1 MSTTI
6 SLSQQLKQQL
16 KLSPAQIQAMRMLE
30 IPACELL
37 ACINEELQKNPALEE
52 GHEQNDAEVNESDF
66 NEVDSQDEYN
76 NPLQNDNF
84 DYNMYVQDDDMPETT
99 IATGGRTHE
108 DIPFSMGT
116 SFSEYL
122 KSQIYLTKMD
132 KPDRH
137 IAKFVVGNIDEDG
150 YLRRTVEEL
159 VDDLCFREGLQVSD
173 EKMAEI
179 VEQVKQFDP
188 IGVGAYDLQECLLI
202 QLCKKE
208 QTPTIQLA
216 IKILRDHY
224 DSFSNRKYTK
234 LMQRLNI
241 SEEQFKQVTKEI
253 VHLNPKPGSAWIGT
267 VVERNQSIII
277 PDFIIEQEN
286 DDLIIT
292 INQGNIPELHISSE
306 YQAMLEQY
314 SKPESQNKANIRE
327 AARFVK
333 TNVENA
339 KYFIDAI
346 RQRNETMM
354 RTIEVLSALQRDFFL
369 QGDSMYLKPLTL
381 KDVADRTGYDVST
394 VSRTFANK
402 YVQTEFGVF
411 PMKYF
416 FSESMT
422 NANGIE
428 VSTREIKQKL
438 REVIEQEDKSNPITD
453 DQLVVIMHEAGYPIA
468 RRTVAK
474 YREQMNIPVARMRRQ
489 MLQ

>member
-1 MSTTI
+1 MATSL

-16 KLSPAQIQAMRMLE
+16 KLSPAQIQAMRLLE
-30 IPACELL
+30 VPACELQ

-52 GHEQNDAEVNESDF
+52 GQELNPDTENSDILQQ
-66 NEVDSQDEYN
+66 EEYE
-76 NPLQNDNF
+76 NPLQNEDF
-84 DYNMYVQDDDMPETT
+84 DYREYVDDDDTHDT
-99 IATGGRTHE
+99 SLQISGRTHD

-116 SFSEYL
+116 SFAEYL

-159 VDDLCFREGLQVSD
+159 VDDLSFREGLVVPD
-173 EKMAEI
+173 EKMADI
-179 VEQVKQFDP
+179 VAQIKQFDP
-188 IGVGAYDLQECLLI
+188 VGVAAYDVQECLVI
-202 QLCKKE
+202 QLQRKT
-208 QTPTIQLA
+208 QTAAVKLA
-216 IKILRDHY
+216 IKILQNHFDT
-224 DSFSNRKYTK
+224 FSRRNYNK
-234 LMQRLNI
+234 LQQRLDI
-241 SEEQFKQVTKEI
+241 SEEDLTAATAEI
-253 VHLNPKPGSAWIGT
+253 RRLNPRPSSAWVGT

-277 PDFIIEQEN
+277 PDFIVEQEE

-292 INQGNIPELHISSE
+292 LNHGNIPDLHVSAE
-306 YQAMLEQY
+306 YTMMLEEY
-314 SKPESQNKANIRE
+314 SQPRSQNNAQIRD

-333 TNVENA
+333 THVDNA

-354 RTIEVLSALQRDFFL
+354 RSIEVLVGLQRDFFL
-369 QGDSMYLKPLTL
+369 QGDTIYIKPLTL

-416 FSESMT
+416 FSDKVT
-422 NANGIE
+422 NSQGTD

-438 REVIEQEDKSNPITD
+438 REVIEQEDKNNPITD
-453 DQLVVIMHEAGYPIA
+453 DQLVELMHQAGYPIA

-474 YREQMNIPVARMRRQ
+474 YREQMEIPVARMRRQ
-489 MLQ
+489 LVK